1 MFGQDPNEDQTN
13 EPEDTPPLDGDAELP
28 GTTDD
33 EDQQGDENDE
43 NPDELEDAPGDEPAP
58 PPEDDLQ
65 PVTVR
70 AGGQQFEVPGA
81 VMAPEGMYVPK
92 EAVDQVLSLIQRGR
106 HHEMTFPAEQQRWKA
121 ETQRLEALRDV
132 EKAEAAAWT
141 AEMQRVFGSEDT
153 FLQFVE
159 NLAHNLESVKARVAS
174 AKMAKENEML
184 RKGIH
189 LDRPATE
196 LHGDDFVR
204 AASQSLLDNYDQM
217 VEDPALV
224 SLLPSKDD
232 RDAVWSQ
239 IAQQAN
245 IYITKA
251 QEDVPELQIVK
262 GETVIDLQRM
272 YRDVK
277 RFAEFLGRG
286 RAPAKA
292 GRAAQ
297 INAAVRNAQP
307 NRTARPPQPARSAAA
322 RSMETKPVDNYETW
336 RAKMLA
342 HANSE
347 G

>member
-1 MFGQDPNEDQTN
+1 MFGQDPSDDPTD
-13 EPEDTPPLDGDAELP
+13 EPEVIPPLADDTELP

-33 EDQQGDENDE
+33 EPETITEDVDPDLPQGE
-43 NPDELEDAPGDEPAP
+43 AGDDP
-58 PPEDDLQ
+58 PPPQEELT
-65 PVTVR
+65 PVMVR
-70 AGGQQFEVPGA
+70 AGGQQFAVPGA
-81 VMAPEGMYVPK
+81 VMAPEGMYVPR
-92 EAVDQVLSLIQRGR
+92 ESVEQVLSLIQRGR
-106 HHEMTFPAEQQRWKA
+106 HHEMTFPAEQARWKA
-121 ETQRLEALRDV
+121 ESQRLEALRDV

-141 AEMQRVFGSEDT
+141 AEMQRAFETEDS

-159 NLAHNLESVKARVAS
+159 NLAHNLESVKGRVAS
-174 AKMAKENEML
+174 ARMAKENEML

-196 LHGDDFVR
+196 LSGDDFVR

-224 SLLPSKDD
+224 ALLPSKDD

-251 QEDVPELQIVK
+251 PEDVPEAQIVK

-286 RAPAKA
+286 RTPPKVTRA
-292 GRAAQ
+292 GK
-297 INAAVRNAQP
+297 INDALRNIQP

-322 RSMETKPVDNYETW
+322 RSMETKPVDNYDTW
-336 RAKMLA
+336 RRKMLA